1 MKVFCRKYDK
11 MLLFLQRKIILK
23 QSLCKFVR
31 RKNIENMAK
40 KNLKLLNTFAIDCV
54 AKDFVEFYS
63 ENDFEKID
71 KAYKEYQKV
80 HILAGG
86 SNTVFLNEEFDGT
99 IIKIENK
106 GKKII
111 SEEVDSVAI
120 EVNSGENWAEFVRW
134 ACLNG
139 FSGLENLAAIPG
151 QVGASPVQN
160 IGAYG
165 MQVSDRIL
173 WVEVHNMKTSDNY
186 RIMNADCEFDYRYSR
201 WKTSH
206 KEELIYKVV
215 FLLDKVFQPQLDY
228 AAIRSYLE
236 ENKINEVSPLQMCEI
251 VTEIRNSK
259 LPDPEILPNA
269 GSFFKN
275 PTISQEQFEDLKQ
288 RFPQIVS
295 FSQSNAVK
303 LSAAW
308 LIEQCGFKGK
318 RYDCLGMHVKQALVM
333 VNYGD
338 AKGKDVLNFANLVI
352 ETVKEKF
359 GVQLEIEAHLI
370 K

>member
-1 MKVFCRKYDK
+1 MEKR
-11 MLLFLQRKIILK
+11 
-23 QSLCKFVR
+23 
-31 RKNIENMAK
+31 
-40 KNLKLLNTFAIDCV
+40 NLKSLNTFAIDCV
-54 AKDFVEFYS
+54 AKKFVEFDS
-63 ENDFEKID
+63 EKDFEKID
-71 KAYKEYQKV
+71 KAYRESEKV

-86 SNTVFLNEEFDGT
+86 SNTVFLNKEFDGT

-106 GKKII
+106 GKTII
-111 SEEVDSVAI
+111 SEEVDSVAV

-165 MQVSDRIL
+165 SQVADRIL

-186 RIMNADCEFDYRYSR
+186 RIMNADCEFDYRFSR

-215 FLLDKVFQPQLDY
+215 FLLDKVFRPQLDY

-236 ENKINEVSPLQMCEI
+236 ENKINEVSPLQMCDI

-259 LPDPEILPNA
+259 LPDPEILPNT

-295 FSQSNAVK
+295 FSQPNAVK

-308 LIEQCGFKGK
+308 LIEQCGFKGE
-318 RYDCLGMHVKQALVM
+318 RYNHLGMHAKQALVM

-338 AKGKDVLNFANLVI
+338 ATGEDVLNFANLVI
-352 ETVKEKF
+352 EKVEEKF
-359 GVQLEIEAHLI
+359 GVRLEIEAHLI